1 VTPVPTLSIG
11 DLARATGVTT
21 ATLRAWESRHGF
33 PRPLRLR
40 SGHRRY
46 SQDHVAAVLDVQ
58 RRRDAGIRLDIA
70 IRQVLTD
77 AERVERPAVFATV
90 SAKHPSLPRQSLH
103 QPTMLQ
109 ISQAIEDEVVATAAH
124 AHLFAS
130 FQTTRNYLASRD
142 RWEEL
147 ARGAASVHV
156 FADFG
161 VPGGV
166 EQEDGPGP
174 VRVTLDEHA
183 PMRREW
189 TVICDGPELP
199 VALIAWETPG
209 QAAVVHRDR
218 VFEVMWSVDPTVVRD
233 AARHCAE
240 AAAAAGSRRAAE
252 LVAGPLSGP
261 PTSLGPTPLA
271 TSRLALRILGRLDVV
286 ARRG

>member
-11 DLARATGVTT
+11 DLARATGVTA
-21 ATLRAWESRHGF
+21 ATLRAWETRHGF

-46 SQDHVAAVLDVQ
+46 SQDHVDAVLEVR
-58 RRRDAGIRLDIA
+58 RRRDAGTRLDIA

-77 AERVERPAVFATV
+77 AEQPERPAVFATI
-90 SAKHPSLPRQSLH
+90 SERHPALPRQPLH

-109 ISQAIEDEVVATAAH
+109 ISRAIEDEIVAIAAH

-130 FQTTRNYLASRD
+130 FQTTQSYLASQD

-147 ARGAASVHV
+147 ARGAASAHV

-161 VPGGV
+161 GPGEVGEV
-166 EQEDGPGP
+166 DGPGP
-174 VRVTLDEHA
+174 VRVTLHESA

-189 TVICDGPELP
+189 LVVCDAPDLP
-199 VALIAWETPG
+199 VALLAWEAPG
-209 QAAVVHRDR
+209 QAAMADSDR
-218 VFEVMWSVDPTVVRD
+218 VFEVIWTLDPAVVRD
-233 AARHCAE
+233 AARQCAE

-261 PTSLGPTPLA
+261 ATSLGPTPLA
-271 TSRLALRILGRLDVV
+271 AARLVLRILGRLDLRVRV
-286 ARRG
+286 